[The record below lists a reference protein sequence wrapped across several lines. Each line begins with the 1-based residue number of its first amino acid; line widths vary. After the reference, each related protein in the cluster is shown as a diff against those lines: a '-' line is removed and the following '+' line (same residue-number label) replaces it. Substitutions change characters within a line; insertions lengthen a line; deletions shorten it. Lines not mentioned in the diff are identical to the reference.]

1 MSNTTN
7 VISRAVFSSGA
18 TPASGISAWLAN
30 ALSIATTAMARY
42 QNVSH
47 PNNHPIFGFASR
59 DAH

>member
-1 MSNTTN
+1 MSNTAN
-7 VISRAVFSSGA
+7 VISRAVFSFGA
-18 TPASGISAWLAN
+18 MAASGMSAWLAN
-30 ALSIATTAMARY
+30 ALFIATTAMARD